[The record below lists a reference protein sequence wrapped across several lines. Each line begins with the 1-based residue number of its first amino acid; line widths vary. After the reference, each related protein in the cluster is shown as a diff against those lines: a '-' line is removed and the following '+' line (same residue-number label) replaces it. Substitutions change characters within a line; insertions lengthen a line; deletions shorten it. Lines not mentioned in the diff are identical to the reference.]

1 MKKISILVVAL
12 MLMGTLFSTTALAVS
27 MPVDPLQQSII
38 EVVPATGDTETEAD
52 AGILPDSPFYF
63 LKRFIEQVQLTFT
76 FEDEAKAQ
84 RLLEFAELRLAELEA
99 LPEEKQAEYAETLV
113 DAFLT
118 SIEKADELLADQDP
132 QGDPTDTNDP
142 QEESA
147 ADPEEADV
155 YEEAGVDDED
165 GVVEDDEEEP
175 AEEEEETDLEEAAG
189 ERNAITVLK
198 EVLDKVPDQA
208 KPGIQRAIDVKE
220 AKAEGQRP
228 GPNPR
233 APGQQKRV
241 QEQEPSAP
249 DNDTE
254 KPEGDVETQ
263 EAPPKPGNP
272 NPRGQ
277 RNR

>member
-84 RLLEFAELRLAELEA
+84 RLMEFAQRRLAELEA
-99 LPEEKQAEYAETLV
+99 LPEEKQAQYAESLV

-118 SIEKADELLADQDP
+118 FIEKADDLLGEQEQQEDP
-132 QGDPTDTNDP
+132 KDTNDP
-142 QEESA
+142 QEETEL
-147 ADPEEADV
+147 EEADDV
-155 YEEAGVDDED
+155 NVDVDDVDGVEEGDDSADPKDED
-165 GVVEDDEEEP
+165 GQKGSEK
-175 AEEEEETDLEEAAG
+175 AAG
-189 ERNAITVLK
+189 EKNSLTVLR
-198 EVLDKVPDQA
+198 EVLNKVPDQA

-220 AKAEGQRP
+220 AKAAGERP
-228 GPNPR
+228 GPNPN

-254 KPEGDVETQ
+254 KLQGDVETQ